1 MMSSISLF
9 DFISVVSP
17 DLNIFYA
24 SAADV
29 AAVNPK
35 GIKILLANSLITFF
49 ITGYPAF
56 SNGASNLLR
65 NAPYCIIFDNWVFD
79 ILILVD
85 EWLAKHLRRLTTCLS
100 VNNNL

>member
-1 MMSSISLF
+1 MSSISLF
-9 DFISVVSP
+9 DIISVVSP

-35 GIKILLANSLITFF
+35 GIKILLANCLITFF

-85 EWLAKHLRRLTTCLS
+85 EWLAK
-100 VNNNL
+100 NL